1 MSAFSPCCAAKAP
14 NAFWNYR
21 LTSRRQE
28 LGERWD
34 TRNTLISERMR
45 TKDFCAGIPY
55 VITHTHTRIAAYK
68 FDSVCVYVRF
78 LASP

>member
-34 TRNTLISERMR
+34 TGNTLNSERRR
-45 TKDFCAGIPY
+45 TKDFCAVILY
-55 VITHTHTRIAAYK
+55 VITHTRIAAYK

-78 LASP
+78 LALP